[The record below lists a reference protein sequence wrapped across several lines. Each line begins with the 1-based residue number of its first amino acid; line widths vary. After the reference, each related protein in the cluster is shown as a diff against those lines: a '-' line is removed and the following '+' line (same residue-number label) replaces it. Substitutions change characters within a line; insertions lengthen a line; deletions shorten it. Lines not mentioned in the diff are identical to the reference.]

1 MHEYLTYVT
10 SVTDGD
16 TFNTATQRM
25 RLANINTPENS
36 TPEGQKS
43 TTYLK
48 FLIERKRVRIKSVAT
63 DIYGRVVAHVWRY
76 SDNLYINRRMVDSRH
91 ANWE

>member
-1 MHEYLTYVT
+1 MHEYSTYVT

-16 TFNTATQRM
+16 TFNTATQRI
-25 RLANINTPENS
+25 RLANISTPQNS

-48 FLIERKRVRIKSVAT
+48 FLIERKRIMIKSVAT
-63 DIYGRVVAHVWRY
+63 DTYGRIVAHVWRY
-76 SDNLYINRRMVDSRH
+76 SDNLYINRRMVDSGH
-91 ANWE
+91 ADWE

>member
-1 MHEYLTYVT
+1 MYEYSTYVT

-16 TFNTATQRM
+16 TFNTATQRI

-43 TTYLK
+43 TTYLRL
-48 FLIERKRVRIKSVAT
+48 LIEWKRVRIKSVAT
-63 DIYGRVVAHVWRY
+63 DIYGRIVAHVWRH
-76 SDNLYINRRMVDSRH
+76 SDGLYINRRIVDSGH
-91 ANWE
+91 ADWE